1 MVTKTRFASADKAA
15 GPQPDANGKHARR
28 STDGAWSAMQHAL
41 GALGRRLPE
50 MRQDLSCYT
59 AVQVDRLRLAG
70 ANLVTSV
77 ATRVL
82 QLLAAAA
89 VLTVAVYLLM
99 AGVAGGV
106 ATALQGKVWLA
117 NVITGAGT
125 LTVLAPPVAAAL
137 PRPRPLFE
145 RNRNRGRPR
154 CQVNESSWLS
164 RRPTPRPDCARR
176 RARCLTSCSPRCGSD
191 RW

>member
-117 NVITGAGT
+117 NLITGAGT
-125 LTVLAPPVAAAL
+125 LTVLALAFAIGA
-137 PRPRPLFE
+137 
-145 RNRNRGRPR
+145 G
-154 CQVNESSWLS
+154 S
-164 RRPTPRPDCARR
+164 RRRR
-176 RARCLTSCSPRCGSD
+176 RLRRLQRRYRGLD
-191 RW
+191 RSSNATATEAAHDAK